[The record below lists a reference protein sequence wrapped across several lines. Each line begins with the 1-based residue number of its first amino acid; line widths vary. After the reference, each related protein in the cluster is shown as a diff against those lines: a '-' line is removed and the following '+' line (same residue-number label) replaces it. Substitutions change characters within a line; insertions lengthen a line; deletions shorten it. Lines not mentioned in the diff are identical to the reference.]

1 MNKQQKAKLIVGLAF
16 IALFTGLSIWAH
28 FSILKPIQEQREK
41 REGKHTLKRG
51 YKTQYNPDFIDSV
64 IEAKQSQKAL
74 D

>member
-1 MNKQQKAKLIVGLAF
+1 MNKQQRAKLAVGLTF
-16 IALFTGLSIWAH
+16 IALITGISIWAYVR
-28 FSILKPIQEQREK
+28 ILKPIRENRSL

-64 IEAKQSQKAL
+64 IEAKQSEKGL

>member
-1 MNKQQKAKLIVGLAF
+1 MDKQQRAKLAVGLTF
-16 IALFTGLSIWAH
+16 IALITGISIWAH
-28 FSILKPIQEQREK
+28 FSILKPIRENRTQ

-64 IEAKQSQKAL
+64 MEAKKSEKGL

>member
-1 MNKQQKAKLIVGLAF
+1 MNKQQRAKLAVGLTF
-16 IALFTGLSIWAH
+16 IALITGISIWAYV
-28 FSILKPIQEQREK
+28 SILKPIRENRSQ

-64 IEAKQSQKAL
+64 IEAKQSEKGL

>member
-1 MNKQQKAKLIVGLAF
+1 MNKQQKAKLAVGLTF
-16 IALFTGLSIWAH
+16 IALITGISLWAY
-28 FSILKPIQEQREK
+28 FSILKPIQEGRAQ

>member
-1 MNKQQKAKLIVGLAF
+1 MNKQQRAKLAVGLTF
-16 IALFTGLSIWAH
+16 IALITGISIWAH
-28 FSILKPIQEQREK
+28 FSILKPIRENRTQ

-64 IEAKQSQKAL
+64 MEAKQSEKGL